1 MVNYVASIITS
12 ILMLVCGVLLMVNP
26 FGGALAITQVLGIF
40 MLVYAVLDI
49 YNAIM
54 IRKEVKETVKATV
67 KTAAKKT
74 AQKKTTRKTTTKKEA
89 SSTEVFVEFYGQ
101 QSSVES
107 VEERV
112 KAAFVAEGHKA
123 GTIKSLKI
131 YLKPEEQAAYY
142 AINDKFAGRVDL
154 F

>member
-1 MVNYVASIITS
+1 MAEKKVAE
-12 ILMLVCGVLLMVNP
+12 VKEVKPAEVK
-26 FGGALAITQVLGIF
+26 A
-40 MLVYAVLDI
+40 AVKAEEDKVVEK
-49 YNAIM
+49 AA
-54 IRKEVKETVKATV
+54 EVKETVKATV

-142 AINDKFAGRVDL
+142 VINDKFAGRVDL

>member
-1 MVNYVASIITS
+1 MAEKKVAE
-12 ILMLVCGVLLMVNP
+12 VKEVKPAEVK
-26 FGGALAITQVLGIF
+26 A
-40 MLVYAVLDI
+40 AVK
-49 YNAIM
+49 AEEA
-54 IRKEVKETVKATV
+54 KVVEKAAEVKETVKETV
-67 KTAAKKT
+67 KSAAKKT

-142 AINDKFAGRVDL
+142 VINDKFAGRVDL

>member
-1 MVNYVASIITS
+1 MAEKKVAE
-12 ILMLVCGVLLMVNP
+12 VKEVKPAEVK
-26 FGGALAITQVLGIF
+26 A
-40 MLVYAVLDI
+40 AVK
-49 YNAIM
+49 A
-54 IRKEVKETVKATV
+54 KEEKVVEKAAEVKETVKATV
-67 KTAAKKT
+67 KTAEKKT

-142 AINDKFAGRVDL
+142 VINDKFAGRVDL

>member
-1 MVNYVASIITS
+1 MAEKKIAEVKEVKPAE
-12 ILMLVCGVLLMVNP
+12 VK
-26 FGGALAITQVLGIF
+26 A
-40 MLVYAVLDI
+40 AVK
-49 YNAIM
+49 AEEE
-54 IRKEVKETVKATV
+54 KVVEKAAEVKETVKATV

-142 AINDKFAGRVDL
+142 VINDKFAGRVDL

>member
-1 MVNYVASIITS
+1 MAEKKVAE
-12 ILMLVCGVLLMVNP
+12 VKEVKPAEVK
-26 FGGALAITQVLGIF
+26 A
-40 MLVYAVLDI
+40 AVK
-49 YNAIM
+49 AEEE
-54 IRKEVKETVKATV
+54 KVVEKAAEVKETVKATV

-142 AINDKFAGRVDL
+142 VINDKFAGRVDL

>member
-1 MVNYVASIITS
+1 MAEKKVAE
-12 ILMLVCGVLLMVNP
+12 VKEVKPAEVK
-26 FGGALAITQVLGIF
+26 AAAKAEEEKV
-40 MLVYAVLDI
+40 VEKA
-49 YNAIM
+49 A
-54 IRKEVKETVKATV
+54 EVKETVKATV

-142 AINDKFAGRVDL
+142 VINDKFAGRVDL

>member
-1 MVNYVASIITS
+1 MAEKKVAE
-12 ILMLVCGVLLMVNP
+12 VKEVKPAEVK
-26 FGGALAITQVLGIF
+26 A
-40 MLVYAVLDI
+40 AVK
-49 YNAIM
+49 AEEE
-54 IRKEVKETVKATV
+54 KVVEKAAEVKETVKETV
-67 KTAAKKT
+67 RSAAKKT

-142 AINDKFAGRVDL
+142 VINDKFAGRVDL

>member
-1 MVNYVASIITS
+1 MAEKKVAE
-12 ILMLVCGVLLMVNP
+12 VKEVKPAEVK
-26 FGGALAITQVLGIF
+26 V
-40 MLVYAVLDI
+40 AVK
-49 YNAIM
+49 AEEE
-54 IRKEVKETVKATV
+54 KVVEKAAEVKETVKATV

-142 AINDKFAGRVDL
+142 VINDKFAGRVDL

>member
-1 MVNYVASIITS
+1 MAEKKVAE
-12 ILMLVCGVLLMVNP
+12 VKEVKPAEVK
-26 FGGALAITQVLGIF
+26 A
-40 MLVYAVLDI
+40 AVK
-49 YNAIM
+49 AEEE
-54 IRKEVKETVKATV
+54 KVVEKAAEVKETVKATV

-74 AQKKTTRKTTTKKEA
+74 AQKKTTRKTATKKEA

-112 KAAFVAEGHKA
+112 KAAFVAQGHKA

-142 AINDKFAGRVDL
+142 VINDKFAGRVDL

>member
-1 MVNYVASIITS
+1 MAEKKVAEVKEVKPAEVKAAVTAEEEKYVEKA
-12 ILMLVCGVLLMVNP
+12 
-26 FGGALAITQVLGIF
+26 A
-40 MLVYAVLDI
+40 
-49 YNAIM
+49 
-54 IRKEVKETVKATV
+54 EVKETVKATV

-142 AINDKFAGRVDL
+142 VINDKFAGRVDL

>member
-1 MVNYVASIITS
+1 MAEKKVAE
-12 ILMLVCGVLLMVNP
+12 VKEVKPAEVK
-26 FGGALAITQVLGIF
+26 A
-40 MLVYAVLDI
+40 AVK
-49 YNAIM
+49 AEEE
-54 IRKEVKETVKATV
+54 KVVEKAAEVKETVKATV

-89 SSTEVFVEFYGQ
+89 SSTEVVVEFYGQ

-142 AINDKFAGRVDL
+142 VINDKFAGRVDL

>member
-1 MVNYVASIITS
+1 MAEKKVAE
-12 ILMLVCGVLLMVNP
+12 VKEVKPAEVK
-26 FGGALAITQVLGIF
+26 A
-40 MLVYAVLDI
+40 AVK
-49 YNAIM
+49 AEEE
-54 IRKEVKETVKATV
+54 KVVEKAAEVKETVKATV

-74 AQKKTTRKTTTKKEA
+74 TQKKTTRKTTTKKEA

-142 AINDKFAGRVDL
+142 VINDKFAGRVDL

>member
-1 MVNYVASIITS
+1 MAEKKVAE
-12 ILMLVCGVLLMVNP
+12 VKEVKPAEVK
-26 FGGALAITQVLGIF
+26 A
-40 MLVYAVLDI
+40 AVK
-49 YNAIM
+49 AEEE
-54 IRKEVKETVKATV
+54 KVVQKAAEVKETVKETV
-67 KTAAKKT
+67 KSAAKKT

-142 AINDKFAGRVDL
+142 VINDKFAGRVDL

>member
-1 MVNYVASIITS
+1 MAEKKVAE
-12 ILMLVCGVLLMVNP
+12 VKEVKPAEVK
-26 FGGALAITQVLGIF
+26 A
-40 MLVYAVLDI
+40 AVK
-49 YNAIM
+49 AEEE
-54 IRKEVKETVKATV
+54 KVGEKAAEVKETVKATV

-142 AINDKFAGRVDL
+142 VINDKFAGRVDL

>member
-1 MVNYVASIITS
+1 MAEKKVAE
-12 ILMLVCGVLLMVNP
+12 VKEVKPAEVK
-26 FGGALAITQVLGIF
+26 A
-40 MLVYAVLDI
+40 AVK
-49 YNAIM
+49 AEEE
-54 IRKEVKETVKATV
+54 KVVEKAAEVKETVKATV

-74 AQKKTTRKTTTKKEA
+74 AQKKTTRKTATKKEA

-142 AINDKFAGRVDL
+142 VINDKFAGRVDL

>member
-1 MVNYVASIITS
+1 MAEKKVAE
-12 ILMLVCGVLLMVNP
+12 VKEVKPAEVK
-26 FGGALAITQVLGIF
+26 A
-40 MLVYAVLDI
+40 AVK
-49 YNAIM
+49 AEEE
-54 IRKEVKETVKATV
+54 KVVEKAAEVKETVKATV
-67 KTAAKKT
+67 KTAEKKT

-142 AINDKFAGRVDL
+142 VINDKFAGRVDL

>member
-1 MVNYVASIITS
+1 MAEKKVAEGKEVKPAEVKAT
-12 ILMLVCGVLLMVNP
+12 VK
-26 FGGALAITQVLGIF
+26 A
-40 MLVYAVLDI
+40 AVK
-49 YNAIM
+49 AEEE
-54 IRKEVKETVKATV
+54 KVVEKAAEVKETVKATV
-67 KTAAKKT
+67 KTAEKKT

-142 AINDKFAGRVDL
+142 VINDKFAGRVDL

>member
-1 MVNYVASIITS
+1 MAEKKVAE
-12 ILMLVCGVLLMVNP
+12 VKEVKPAEVK
-26 FGGALAITQVLGIF
+26 A
-40 MLVYAVLDI
+40 AVK
-49 YNAIM
+49 AEVE
-54 IRKEVKETVKATV
+54 KAAEVKETVKATV
-67 KTAAKKT
+67 KTAEKKT
-74 AQKKTTRKTTTKKEA
+74 AQKKTTRKTATKKEA

-142 AINDKFAGRVDL
+142 VINDKFAGRVDL

>member
-1 MVNYVASIITS
+1 MAEKKIAEVKEVKPAE
-12 ILMLVCGVLLMVNP
+12 VK
-26 FGGALAITQVLGIF
+26 A
-40 MLVYAVLDI
+40 AVK
-49 YNAIM
+49 AEEE
-54 IRKEVKETVKATV
+54 KVVEKAAEVKETVKATV

-74 AQKKTTRKTTTKKEA
+74 AQKKTTRKTATKKEA

-142 AINDKFAGRVDL
+142 VINDKFAGRVDL

>member
-1 MVNYVASIITS
+1 MAEKKVAE
-12 ILMLVCGVLLMVNP
+12 VKEVKPAEVK
-26 FGGALAITQVLGIF
+26 A
-40 MLVYAVLDI
+40 AVK
-49 YNAIM
+49 AEEE
-54 IRKEVKETVKATV
+54 KVVEKAAEVKETVKATV
-67 KTAAKKT
+67 KSAAKKT

-142 AINDKFAGRVDL
+142 VINDKFAGRVDL

>member
-1 MVNYVASIITS
+1 MAEKKVAE
-12 ILMLVCGVLLMVNP
+12 VKEVKPAEVK
-26 FGGALAITQVLGIF
+26 A
-40 MLVYAVLDI
+40 AVK
-49 YNAIM
+49 AEEETVVE
-54 IRKEVKETVKATV
+54 KAAEVKETVKATV

-74 AQKKTTRKTTTKKEA
+74 AQKKTTRKTATKKEA

-142 AINDKFAGRVDL
+142 VINDKFAGRVDL

>member
-1 MVNYVASIITS
+1 MAEKKVAE
-12 ILMLVCGVLLMVNP
+12 VKEVKPAEVK
-26 FGGALAITQVLGIF
+26 A
-40 MLVYAVLDI
+40 AVK
-49 YNAIM
+49 AEEE
-54 IRKEVKETVKATV
+54 KVVEKAAEVKETVKATV
-67 KTAAKKT
+67 KTAEKKT
-74 AQKKTTRKTTTKKEA
+74 AQKKTTRKTATKKEA

-142 AINDKFAGRVDL
+142 VINDKFAGRVDL

>member
-1 MVNYVASIITS
+1 MAEKKVAE
-12 ILMLVCGVLLMVNP
+12 VKEVKPAEVK
-26 FGGALAITQVLGIF
+26 A
-40 MLVYAVLDI
+40 AVK
-49 YNAIM
+49 AEEE
-54 IRKEVKETVKATV
+54 KVVEKAAEVKETVKATV

-74 AQKKTTRKTTTKKEA
+74 AQKKTTRKTTTNKEA

-142 AINDKFAGRVDL
+142 VINDKFAGRVDL

>member
-1 MVNYVASIITS
+1 MAEKKVAE
-12 ILMLVCGVLLMVNP
+12 VKEVKPAEVK
-26 FGGALAITQVLGIF
+26 A
-40 MLVYAVLDI
+40 AVK
-49 YNAIM
+49 AEEE
-54 IRKEVKETVKATV
+54 KVVEKAAEVKETVKATV

-74 AQKKTTRKTTTKKEA
+74 AQKKTTRKTTTKNEA

-142 AINDKFAGRVDL
+142 VINDKFAGRVDL

>member
-1 MVNYVASIITS
+1 MAEKKVAE
-12 ILMLVCGVLLMVNP
+12 VKEVKPAEVK
-26 FGGALAITQVLGIF
+26 A
-40 MLVYAVLDI
+40 AVK
-49 YNAIM
+49 AEEE
-54 IRKEVKETVKATV
+54 KVVEKAAEVKETVKATV

-74 AQKKTTRKTTTKKEA
+74 AQKKTTRKTTTKKEP

-142 AINDKFAGRVDL
+142 VINDKFAGRVDL

>member
-1 MVNYVASIITS
+1 MAEKKVAE
-12 ILMLVCGVLLMVNP
+12 VKEVKPAEVK
-26 FGGALAITQVLGIF
+26 
-40 MLVYAVLDI
+40 AVVK
-49 YNAIM
+49 AEEE
-54 IRKEVKETVKATV
+54 KVVEKAAEVKETVKETV
-67 KTAAKKT
+67 KSAAKKT

-142 AINDKFAGRVDL
+142 VINDKFAGRVDL